1 MRIEAADKPPGCKL
15 IRISADLENGIIQSV
30 SIRGDFFADPVEG
43 FDRAEQRLRSIPAEE
58 LGSRFEQYLKEEGVE
73 ARGIDGK
80 GLDQVFRRGLGK
92 LRKPLL
98 GSR

>member
-15 IRISADLENGIIQSV
+15 IRLSADLENGIIQSI

-43 FDRAEQRLRSIPAEE
+43 FDRIEHRLQLIPAEE

-73 ARGIDGK
+73 VQGIDGK
-80 GLDQVFRRGLGK
+80 GLEQVFWRGSETLKKGC
-92 LRKPLL
+92 P
-98 GSR
+98 